1 MDRNLKEAINIG
13 SCKEIAVATAQTVEK
28 QNEKLIQMNKKLEMT
43 LEIVLDHFK
52 ELDERIEEIE
62 DKLN

>member
-1 MDRNLKEAINIG
+1 MDRVRTKKATCKQIAEETAEMVQAQNDKLKA
-13 SCKEIAVATAQTVEK
+13 
-28 QNEKLIQMNKKLEMT
+28 MNAKLEMT

-62 DKLN
+62 DKLEEM